1 LAAVLDPGDV
11 LVLLDHNP
19 LLRRATTALA
29 NAFGDGKL
37 VPLSVGKRFSF

>member
-19 LLRRATTALA
+19 LLAAGPHPLQGQHALLERVHHPRHRA
-29 NAFGDGKL
+29 G
-37 VPLSVGKRFSF
+37 